1 MENQQRTKSRP
12 ASQTGIDKIWLVM
25 AGIFG
30 TKWTNSMGF
39 DPTNKNAQ
47 TWRAVMRGVTD
58 EQIDKGLIAFS
69 DTAAKFIPAATEFK
83 ALCRY
88 NGSNREQ
95 AAFEARAAKI
105 PPKKWLTDTGSKERI
120 KAAKEATLEQL
131 RKPSKRLTKEET
143 DAILENLKR

>member
-1 MENQQRTKSRP
+1 MESQRRTRSQP

-58 EQIDKGLIAFS
+58 EQIDKGLIAYS
-69 DTAAKFIPAATEFK
+69 DTGAKFIPAATEFK

-95 AAFEARAAKI
+95 AAFEAQASKFKPYAR
-105 PPKKWLTDTGSKERI
+105 LTDMGSKERI
-120 KAAKEATLEQL
+120 KAAKEKAMKIMRGE
-131 RKPSKRLTKEET
+131 K
-143 DAILENLKR
+143 

>member
-1 MENQQRTKSRP
+1 
-12 ASQTGIDKIWLVM
+12 M

-58 EQIDKGLIAFS
+58 EQIDKCLIAYS
-69 DTAAKFIPAATEFK
+69 DTGAKFIPAATEFK

-95 AAFEARAAKI
+95 AAFEAQASKFKPYAR
-105 PPKKWLTDTGSKERI
+105 LTDMGGKERN
-120 KAAKEATLEQL
+120 KSAHKEMMDKF
-131 RKPSKRLTKEET
+131 RGKK
-143 DAILENLKR
+143 